1 MAAKRTKSRTQ
12 TVVVSQPKPPSPII
26 RVSAPRAAPITRRRR
41 RSGGSR
47 VSGGGSPKSL
57 MGAAIGGAVFGF
69 IEKQWGARIPTIPV
83 LGRAGTVALICHF
96 IGKQGGMGRSPLV
109 RDVGMAAA
117 VIAGY
122 QLGGTGKIAGDDV
135 DGMDVVGDM
144 AQQI

>member
-1 MAAKRTKSRTQ
+1 MAAKRKSSTR
-12 TVVVSQPKPPSPII
+12 TVVVSQPKAPSPII

-47 VSGGGSPKSL
+47 VSGSGTPKSL

-69 IEKQWGARIPTIPV
+69 IEKQWGAKIPTIPV
-83 LGRAGTVALICHF
+83 LGRAGTVAVICHF
-96 IGKQGGMGRSPLV
+96 IGKQGGMGRSQLV

-135 DGMDVVGDM
+135 DGMDVVGGDM